1 MLLILKTIK
10 MRTLKQFMLLVMT
23 MSLVSLSS
31 CSKDDDGGGGGD
43 APSGTLVA
51 KVDGTSYQ
59 SMEISSSAT
68 IANSGQNLIIIASN
82 SDGNAFAFTI
92 LGYEGEGKTYPIGGG
107 ANIFNSASYSE
118 TEVDL
123 NNPMNS
129 TTEIWQAPYDDTMV
143 GEVSISEE
151 TDTNIKGTFEFTCK
165 NVNGDQSIKT
175 ITQGSFD
182 LEKQT
187 S

>member
-1 MLLILKTIK
+1 

-31 CSKDDDGGGGGD
+31 CSKDDDGGSGGS
-43 APSGTLVA
+43 AASGTLEASVG
-51 KVDGTSYQ
+51 GTSFQ

-68 IANSGQNLIIIASN
+68 VANGGQNLIIIASN

-92 LGYEGEGKTYPIGGG
+92 LGFDGVGTYQIGGG
-107 ANIFNSASYSE
+107 ANILNVASYTE
-118 TEVDL
+118 TDVDL
-123 NNPMNS
+123 NNPQNS
-129 TTEIWQAPYDDTMV
+129 TTEIWQAPYDDTV
-143 GEVSISEE
+143 AGEIQISEV
-151 TDTNIKGTFEFTCK
+151 TDTKVKGTFEFTCK

-175 ITQGSFD
+175 ITNGSFN
-182 LEKQT
+182 LNKQT